1 MHDPRLTSHQTSKNG
16 PSGQSEK
23 DKKAERLARVQAW
36 KQSQQHDGQ
45 QRKEP
50 DPATDTRSLLAEIDK
65 KATKAPEA
73 LAKPQGVPK
82 VAVIDKSVPFARK
95 FGIPSSG
102 SGKSM
107 PSVSTNGTHANANGL
122 TTNGAVPSKRRFQF
136 EEDEGSKKKL
146 TQLDLPA
153 LEDDTQEPTVEVDED
168 TEVIA
173 AVDTMTDAD
182 GTAKVNGDAGE
193 SETALTSA
201 PADASEDASVDQ
213 ARDVDGDAAM
223 EDAEEEL
230 DPLDAFMTEMVTEPK
245 PSTIK
250 SRPAK
255 EPEVLLGDDDVEM
268 TAVTDSREFLA
279 IPSKKNK
286 KDIPS
291 NPTDIQYEPFEKD
304 FYTEP
309 AELHEMGPEE
319 VDELRASLDGI
330 KVKGSRIPKP
340 VLRWGQFGLNM
351 KTKDVI
357 DAMDYGQPSAIQ
369 AQAIPC
375 IMSGRDVIGIAKTGS
390 GKTIAFLLPMFRHIK
405 AQRKLGKMEGPI
417 GIIFTP
423 TRELA
428 SQIYQ
433 DCKPFLK
440 ALELRAV
447 CASGGAQIKDQ
458 IAQLK
463 SGAEIV
469 ICTPGR
475 MIDLLR
481 ANSGRVVN
489 LRRVTFVAIDESDRM
504 FDMGFKPQVTKILEN
519 IRRDRQTVLF
529 SATFTSEME
538 DVARRALRDP
548 IEIVVGGRSIVG
560 PEITQQVEVRTKE
573 TKFTR
578 LLEVLGKFYEED
590 EDQEKRALIFVN
602 NQETADNLQIE
613 LNKKQYVCISIH
625 GGRDQIDRD
634 SAISDFK
641 SGNLSILIATS
652 VAARGLDVKQLR
664 LVINYDAPN
673 HLEDYVHRVGR
684 TGRAGNTGTAITF
697 VTEDQ
702 DAFAVGIAKALEHS
716 SQAVPQEL
724 QDLVDKHLEN
734 VKAGKAKTSG
744 SGFGGKGLEK
754 LDQERAATRQRE
766 RKAYKTGDEKDEAN
780 EEEEKGEKDEDTLIS
795 KAASQV
801 QAASTPTP
809 LAGVPKGIDLDGKI
823 TVHKTESTL
832 EKVNQAVAGIK
843 NRLNNPGSLRQGV
856 PIDNKGPDAG
866 AYHAT
871 LEINDFPQKA
881 RWAVTNRTN
890 VAKILESTGTS
901 ITTKGS
907 YYLSG
912 KEPGPNDDPKLYILV
927 EGDTDVVV
935 TNAMRELMRLLKE
948 GTIAAAD
955 SEAKA
960 PTGRYNVV

>member
-1 MHDPRLTSHQTSKNG
+1 MAK
-16 PSGQSEK
+16 
-23 DKKAERLARVQAW
+23 VQAW

-50 DPATDTRSLLAEIDK
+50 NPATDTRSLLAEIDK
-65 KATKAPEA
+65 KATKAPEV
-73 LAKPQGVPK
+73 LPKPPEVPK
-82 VAVIDKSVPFARK
+82 AVTIDKSVPFARK

-102 SGKSM
+102 SGKSTL
-107 PSVSTNGTHANANGL
+107 PVSTNGTHANANGPA
-122 TTNGAVPSKRRFQF
+122 TNGAVPSKRRFQF

-146 TQLDLPA
+146 IQLDLPA
-153 LEDDTQEPTVEVDED
+153 LEYDAQEPTIEVDED
-168 TEVIA
+168 TEVTA
-173 AVDTMTDAD
+173 PADTMTNED
-182 GTAKVNGDAGE
+182 GVIKVNGDACE
-193 SETALTSA
+193 SEAAVASA
-201 PADASEDASVDQ
+201 TTNANVDQ
-213 ARDVDGDAAM
+213 ASANQAGADQAKNTNGDAVM
-223 EDAEEEL
+223 EDAEEEI
-230 DPLDAFMTEMVTEPK
+230 DPLDAFMTEMVAEPK
-245 PSTIK
+245 PVATKVRS
-250 SRPAK
+250 AK

-268 TAVTDSREFLA
+268 TAVTDAKEFSV
-279 IPSKKNK
+279 IPSKKSK

-291 NPTDIQYEPFEKD
+291 NPTDIHYEPFDKD

-309 AELHEMGPEE
+309 AELQEMSPEE
-319 VDELRASLDGI
+319 VDNLRASLDGI
-330 KVKGSRIPKP
+330 KVKGSKIPKP

-351 KTKDVI
+351 KTKDII
-357 DAMDYGQPSAIQ
+357 DAMDYGRPSAIQ

-405 AQRKLGKMEGPI
+405 AQRKLGKMEGPV
-417 GIIFTP
+417 GLIFTP

-519 IRRDRQTVLF
+519 IRKDRQTVLF

-578 LLEVLGKFYEED
+578 LLEVLGKFYEEE
-590 EDQEKRALIFVN
+590 EDQEKRVLIFVN

-634 SAISDFK
+634 SAINNFK
-641 SGNLSILIATS
+641 SGNLPILIATS

-697 VTEDQ
+697 VTEEQ
-702 DAFAVGIAKALEHS
+702 DAFAVGIAKALKQSNHT
-716 SQAVPQEL
+716 VPQEL
-724 QDLVDKHLEN
+724 QELVDKHLEN
-734 VKAGKAKTSG
+734 VKAGKAKSSG

-780 EEEEKGEKDEDTLIS
+780 EEEETGEKDEDLIS

-801 QAASTPTP
+801 QAASKPAP

-843 NRLNNPGSLRQGV
+843 NRLSNPGSVHTGV

-890 VAKILESTGTS
+890 VAKILDSTGTS

-907 YYLSG
+907 YYPAG
-912 KEPGPNDDPKLYILV
+912 KEPGPSDDPKLYILV

-948 GTIAAAD
+948 GTIAAAESD
-955 SEAKA
+955 SKG
-960 PTGRYNVV
+960 PSGRYNVV